1 MGPPGRA
8 GPRLGGR
15 LPAHPCTASEAR
27 PPASRPGLS
36 DSSCVPVASRA
47 RTAVSSGILP
57 HPHALRMQFLCPS
70 RLFCVP
76 NSSSLKTVLNFTFCW
91 WPPSQSNS
99 LLLLSASPVAQG
111 RGKEST
117 CQCRTP
123 GLIPVIGRC
132 PEEGSAAPSS
142 ILAWGTPW
150 TEEPGEPQ
158 SPWLQRVGLD
168 WGTQLQP
175 CLQLF
180 C

>member
-1 MGPPGRA
+1 MRTAVDTGDLRWEQSRRSGRVAPVLLCPMGPPGRA

-91 WPPSQSNS
+91 
-99 LLLLSASPVAQG
+99 
-111 RGKEST
+111 
-117 CQCRTP
+117 
-123 GLIPVIGRC
+123 
-132 PEEGSAAPSS
+132 
-142 ILAWGTPW
+142 
-150 TEEPGEPQ
+150 
-158 SPWLQRVGLD
+158 
-168 WGTQLQP
+168 
-175 CLQLF
+175 
-180 C
+180 